1 MKVVFFGTPDFAV
14 ASLKA
19 INECMDHSIVGVVTS
34 VDKPAG
40 RGKKLRSSAVK
51 NYAAEHKLHLLQPE
65 NLKSNEFT
73 SQLHDLSADI
83 FVVVAFRMMPKSIW
97 SIPKHGTFNLHA
109 SLLPQYRGAA
119 PINWAIIND
128 EKETGV
134 TTFLIDEKIDTGNIL
149 LSQKINIE
157 KEDNAGS
164 LYDKLMTIGK
174 ELVIETLNCIE
185 SGVIKPI
192 KQHVKDLE
200 LKTAPKLNKEN
211 TRINWKKE
219 AKEIN
224 SLIKGLSPYPSA
236 WCQIKLNDRLLNFK
250 IFRAETGEDLNLGA
264 GEVLMGKNELTVG
277 TASGTLKLLDI
288 QLEGK
293 RRAAIADFINGHKQ
307 FNIIKLI

>member
-65 NLKSNEFT
+65 NLKSNEFI

-149 LSQKINIE
+149 LSHKINIE

-250 IFRAETGEDLNLGA
+250 IFRAEIGEDLNLGA

-293 RRAAIADFINGHKQ
+293 RRAAIADFVNGHKQ
-307 FNIIKLI
+307 FNEIILI

>member
-19 INECMDHSIVGVVTS
+19 IIECKDHSIVGIVTS

-73 SQLHDLSADI
+73 SQLHELSADI

-250 IFRAETGEDLNLGA
+250 IFRAEIGEDLNLGA

-293 RRAAIADFINGHKQ
+293 RRAAIADFVNGHKQ
-307 FNIIKLI
+307 FNEIILI

>member
-73 SQLHDLSADI
+73 SQLHELSADI

-211 TRINWKKE
+211 TRINWKKG

-224 SLIKGLSPYPSA
+224 LSLIH
-236 WCQIKLNDRLLNFK
+236 I
-250 IFRAETGEDLNLGA
+250 
-264 GEVLMGKNELTVG
+264 
-277 TASGTLKLLDI
+277 
-288 QLEGK
+288 
-293 RRAAIADFINGHKQ
+293 
-307 FNIIKLI
+307 

>member
-19 INECMDHSIVGVVTS
+19 IYECMNHSIVGVVTS

-40 RGKKLRSSAVK
+40 RGKKLRSSDVK

-65 NLKSNEFT
+65 NLKSNEFI

-149 LSQKINIE
+149 LSHKINIE

-250 IFRAETGEDLNLGA
+250 IFRAEIGEDLNLGT

-277 TASGTLKLLDI
+277 TGSGTLKLLDI

-293 RRAAIADFINGHKQ
+293 RRAAIADFVNGHKQ
-307 FNIIKLI
+307 FNEITLI

>member
-14 ASLKA
+14 ASLEA
-19 INECMDHSIVGVVTS
+19 INECRDHSIVGVVTS

-73 SQLHDLSADI
+73 SQLQDLSADI
-83 FVVVAFRMMPKSIW
+83 FVVVAFRMMPKSVW
-97 SIPKHGTFNLHA
+97 AIPKYGTFNLHA

-149 LSQKINIE
+149 LNEKINIE

-164 LYDKLMTIGK
+164 LHDKLMSIGK
-174 ELVIETLNCIE
+174 ELVVETLNCTEAGTIT
-185 SGVIKPI
+185 PI

-211 TRINWKKE
+211 TRINWGKR
-219 AKEIN
+219 AKDIN

-236 WCQIKLNDRLLNFK
+236 WCQIKLNDSIFNFK
-250 IFRAETGEDLNLGA
+250 IFRAEIGEDLALGN

-277 TASGTLKLLDI
+277 TASGTLKLLHV

-293 RRAAIADFINGHKQ
+293 RKTAIADFVNGHKQ
-307 FNIIKLI
+307 FNEIILI

>member
-19 INECMDHSIVGVVTS
+19 IYECMDHSIVGVVTS

-73 SQLHDLSADI
+73 SQLHDFSADI

-174 ELVIETLNCIE
+174 ELVLETLNCIE

-211 TRINWKKE
+211 TRINWKKG

-250 IFRAETGEDLNLGA
+250 IFRAEIGEDLNLGA

-307 FNIIKLI
+307 FNEIILL

>member
-14 ASLKA
+14 ASLEA
-19 INECMDHSIVGVVTS
+19 INECRDHSIVGVVTS

-73 SQLHDLSADI
+73 SQLQDLSADI
-83 FVVVAFRMMPKSIW
+83 FVVVAFRMMPKSVW
-97 SIPKHGTFNLHA
+97 AIPKYGTFNLHA

-149 LSQKINIE
+149 LNEKINIE

-164 LYDKLMTIGK
+164 LHDKLMSIGK
-174 ELVIETLNCIE
+174 ELVVETLNCIE
-185 SGVIKPI
+185 AGAITPI

-211 TRINWKKE
+211 TRINWGKR
-219 AKEIN
+219 AKDIN

-236 WCQIKLNDRLLNFK
+236 WCQIKLNDSIFNFK
-250 IFRAETGEDLNLGA
+250 IFRAEIGEDLALGN

-277 TASGTLKLLDI
+277 TASGTLKLLDV

-293 RRAAIADFINGHKQ
+293 RKTAIADFVNGHKQ
-307 FNIIKLI
+307 FNEIILI

>member
-1 MKVVFFGTPDFAV
+1 MKVIFFGTPDFAV

-51 NYAAEHKLHLLQPE
+51 NYAVKHKLHLLQPE

-174 ELVIETLNCIE
+174 ELVIETLNRIE

-250 IFRAETGEDLNLGA
+250 IFRAEIGEDLNLGA

-277 TASGTLKLLDI
+277 TAEGTIKLIDV

-293 RRAAIADFINGHKQ
+293 RRTAIADFINGHKQ
-307 FNIIKLI
+307 FNKIKLI

>member
-65 NLKSNEFT
+65 NLKSNEFI

-250 IFRAETGEDLNLGA
+250 IFRAEIGEDLNLGA

-307 FNIIKLI
+307 FNKIKLI

>member
-185 SGVIKPI
+185 SGVIKPV

-250 IFRAETGEDLNLGA
+250 IFRAEIGEDLNLGA

-293 RRAAIADFINGHKQ
+293 RRAAIADFVNGHKQ
-307 FNIIKLI
+307 FNEITLI

>member
-19 INECMDHSIVGVVTS
+19 IYECMDHSIVGVVTS

-65 NLKSNEFT
+65 NLKSNEFI

-250 IFRAETGEDLNLGA
+250 IFRAEIGEDLNLGA

-307 FNIIKLI
+307 FNKIKLI

>member
-65 NLKSNEFT
+65 NLKSNKFI

-211 TRINWKKE
+211 TRINWKKGT
-219 AKEIN
+219 KEIN

-250 IFRAETGEDLNLGA
+250 IFRAEIGEDLNLGA

-307 FNIIKLI
+307 FNKIKLI

>member
-174 ELVIETLNCIE
+174 ELVLETLNCIE

-277 TASGTLKLLDI
+277 TGSGTLKLLDI

-293 RRAAIADFINGHKQ
+293 RRAAIADFVNGHKQ
-307 FNIIKLI
+307 FNEITLI

>member
-14 ASLKA
+14 ASLEA
-19 INECMDHSIVGVVTS
+19 INECRDHSIVGVVTS

-73 SQLHDLSADI
+73 SQLQDLSADI
-83 FVVVAFRMMPKSIW
+83 FVVVAFRMMPKSVW
-97 SIPKHGTFNLHA
+97 AIPKYGTFNLHA

-149 LSQKINIE
+149 LNEKINIE

-164 LYDKLMTIGK
+164 LHDKLMSIGK
-174 ELVIETLNCIE
+174 ELVLETLNCIE
-185 SGVIKPI
+185 TGAITPI

-211 TRINWKKE
+211 TRINWGKR
-219 AKEIN
+219 AKDIN

-236 WCQIKLNDRLLNFK
+236 WCQIKLNDSIFNFK
-250 IFRAETGEDLNLGA
+250 IFRAEIGEDLALGN

-277 TASGTLKLLDI
+277 TASGTLKLLHV

-293 RRAAIADFINGHKQ
+293 RKTAIADFVNGHKQ
-307 FNIIKLI
+307 FNEIILI

>member
-73 SQLHDLSADI
+73 SQLHELSADI

-250 IFRAETGEDLNLGA
+250 IFRAEIGEDLNLGA

-293 RRAAIADFINGHKQ
+293 RRAAIADFVNGHKQ
-307 FNIIKLI
+307 FNKITLI

>member
-19 INECMDHSIVGVVTS
+19 IYECMDHSIVGVVTS

-40 RGKKLRSSAVK
+40 RGKKLRSSDVK

-73 SQLHDLSADI
+73 SQLHELSADI

-250 IFRAETGEDLNLGA
+250 IFRAEIGEDLNLGA

-293 RRAAIADFINGHKQ
+293 RRAAIADFVNGHKQ
-307 FNIIKLI
+307 FNEITLI

>member
-1 MKVVFFGTPDFAV
+1 M
-14 ASLKA
+14 
-19 INECMDHSIVGVVTS
+19 
-34 VDKPAG
+34 
-40 RGKKLRSSAVK
+40 
-51 NYAAEHKLHLLQPE
+51 
-65 NLKSNEFT
+65 
-73 SQLHDLSADI
+73 
-83 FVVVAFRMMPKSIW
+83 
-97 SIPKHGTFNLHA
+97 
-109 SLLPQYRGAA
+109 
-119 PINWAIIND
+119 
-128 EKETGV
+128 
-134 TTFLIDEKIDTGNIL
+134 

-174 ELVIETLNCIE
+174 ELVLETLNCIE

-250 IFRAETGEDLNLGA
+250 IFRAEIGNDLKLGA

-307 FNIIKLI
+307 FNKIKLI

>member
-1 MKVVFFGTPDFAV
+1 MKIVFFGTPDFAV

-157 KEDNAGS
+157 KDDNAGS
-164 LYDKLMTIGK
+164 LYDKLMTLGK

-200 LKTAPKLNKEN
+200 LNTAPKLNKEN
-211 TRINWKKE
+211 TRINWQKG

-250 IFRAETGEDLNLGA
+250 IFRAEIGEELKLGA

-307 FNIIKLI
+307 FNEIILI

>member
-19 INECMDHSIVGVVTS
+19 IYECMDHSIVGVVTS

-73 SQLHDLSADI
+73 SQLHDFSEDI

-174 ELVIETLNCIE
+174 ELVLETLNCIE

-307 FNIIKLI
+307 FNKIKLI

>member
-14 ASLKA
+14 ASLEA
-19 INECMDHSIVGVVTS
+19 INECRDHSIVGVVTS

-65 NLKSNEFT
+65 NLKSNEFI
-73 SQLHDLSADI
+73 SQLQDLSADI
-83 FVVVAFRMMPKSIW
+83 FVVVAFRMMPKSVW
-97 SIPKHGTFNLHA
+97 AIPKYGTFNLHA

-149 LSQKINIE
+149 LNEKINIE

-164 LYDKLMTIGK
+164 LHDKLMSIGK
-174 ELVIETLNCIE
+174 ELVVETLNCTEAGAIT
-185 SGVIKPI
+185 PI

-211 TRINWKKE
+211 TRINWGKR
-219 AKEIN
+219 AKDIN

-236 WCQIKLNDRLLNFK
+236 WCQIKLNDSIFNFK
-250 IFRAETGEDLNLGA
+250 IFRAEIGEDLALGN

-277 TASGTLKLLDI
+277 TASGTLKLLHV

-293 RRAAIADFINGHKQ
+293 RKTAIADFVNGHKH
-307 FNIIKLI
+307 FNEIILI

>member
-185 SGVIKPI
+185 SGVIKPV

-211 TRINWKKE
+211 TRINWKRE

-250 IFRAETGEDLNLGA
+250 IFRAEIGEDLNLGA

-277 TASGTLKLLDI
+277 TGSGTLKLLDI

-293 RRAAIADFINGHKQ
+293 RRAAIADFVNGHKQ
-307 FNIIKLI
+307 FNEIILI

>member
-73 SQLHDLSADI
+73 SQLHELSADI

-250 IFRAETGEDLNLGA
+250 IFRAEIGEDLNLGA

-307 FNIIKLI
+307 FNKIKFI

>member
-40 RGKKLRSSAVK
+40 RGKKLRSSDVK

-73 SQLHDLSADI
+73 SQLHELSADI

-149 LSQKINIE
+149 LSHKINIE

-250 IFRAETGEDLNLGA
+250 IFRAEIGEDLNLGA

-307 FNIIKLI
+307 FNKIKLI

>member
-250 IFRAETGEDLNLGA
+250 IFRAEIGEDLNLGA

-293 RRAAIADFINGHKQ
+293 RRAAIADFVNGHKQ
-307 FNIIKLI
+307 FNEIILI